1 MEASP
6 RLITPCIEVLG
17 PCMHHIDSPIL
28 VANVGGTNQNLAL
41 MAPEGMRYRLLA
53 LGGFDPRK
61 SLLMIDPTI

>member
-1 MEASP
+1 
-6 RLITPCIEVLG
+6 
-17 PCMHHIDSPIL
+17 MHHIDSPIL